1 MKNQMLKV
9 WQARQKIIDEWFI
22 KPENEGCDMKD
33 CSLISDF
40 EFHDGDA
47 SYNSAKVSFVWV
59 DTGEKVYLE
68 VSQVGQGIPYYRVD
82 KFCTGKEY
90 NDTMTSIAREKTIK
104 AVKLL
109 RDADIRHV
117 ADTDS
122 FIVDR
127 NPDSEVVR
135 KVEALGFE
143 VKEIWK

>member
-1 MKNQMLKV
+1 MLVV

-22 KPENEGCDMKD
+22 RPENEGKD
-33 CSLISDF
+33 GSDCPLISDF
-40 EFHDGDA
+40 EFHDGD
-47 SYNSAKVSFVWV
+47 SSDNSAKISFVWV
-59 DTGEKVYLE
+59 DTNEKVYFE
-68 VSQVGQGIPYYRVD
+68 ISQVGQGIPYWRVD

-90 NDTMTSIAREKTIK
+90 NDMMTSIAREKAIK

-109 RDADIRHV
+109 KDANIRHV

-127 NPDSEVVR
+127 NPDPEVVR